1 MFHSSQHV
9 FSRSVFQPHH
19 IGLWSTQNLW
29 RPAVGAQF
37 GVILKLDFGHRISDD
52 MDFIETMV
60 TQKSIQKSIQSQLA
74 DLCFPLKSPFAD
86 SIFRQTHMSIDFL
99 NLKQGHAR
107 NLIQS
112 FDMIRSWTKNCQW
125 ENHGIWRDPI
135 ELRNDI
141 WMIHVYIYN
150 KDNTTNRGLTI
161 TGVKRPL
168 TIRAMIMMILGRADE
183 RPYPTFNCFA

>member
-1 MFHSSQHV
+1 MCVWKHLHIFKTSWYHTCFILHNMFFPDLCFNPITS
-9 FSRSVFQPHH
+9 
-19 IGLWSTQNLW
+19 
-29 RPAVGAQF
+29 
-37 GVILKLDFGHRISDD
+37 DFGRLKIYGDRPLGPSLGWFWNRILGIGFFDD

-60 TQKSIQKSIQSQLA
+60 TQKSIQKSMQSQLA
-74 DLCFPLKSPFAD
+74 DLCFPLKWPFAD

-141 WMIHVYIYN
+141 WTIY
-150 KDNTTNRGLTI
+150 
-161 TGVKRPL
+161 V
-168 TIRAMIMMILGRADE
+168 
-183 RPYPTFNCFA
+183 